1 MGLYLHRG
9 VMVLLIVRS
18 LRTVIVLL
26 RWPAK
31 VPSVLCV
38 KVLNNS
44 YTLTLWNGL
53 KKKTSP

>member
-1 MGLYLHRG
+1 
-9 VMVLLIVRS
+9 MVLLIVRS